1 MNNCDYNYNYNF
13 SCTAIA
19 VVAALIIGTV
29 TAILRFAAVI
39 TVAPAF
45 FWVTFGIAVLYLAVV
60 LGAALYGKHSNRDC
74 CLCRNRALFTLGVL
88 GTILA
93 SLILLAVD
101 FAATSVA
108 GAIIT
113 GVLLAF
119 FTLLIASAVCITKC
133 SICDDD

>member
-1 MNNCDYNYNYNF
+1 MNNCNYNCNF
-13 SCTAIA
+13 GCTAIA
-19 VVAALIIGTV
+19 VIAALIIGTV

-45 FWVTFGIAVLYLAVV
+45 FWVTFGIAVVYQAIA
-60 LGAALYGKHSNRDC
+60 LGASVYTRSANGYG
-74 CLCRNRALFTLGVL
+74 CLCENKTLFTVGVL
-88 GTILA
+88 GTILT
-93 SLILLAVD
+93 SLILLAVP

-113 GVLLAF
+113 GILLAF

-133 SICDDD
+133 SVCANN